1 MRSLNEFYSD
11 AMSTSGGPIVVRDR
25 VDYSVTRGG
34 LRVWIALVVFV
45 LLMGG
50 LVSLLTES
58 ELSEL
63 AKAVGKR
70 NSKFTGQFDFQCSSF
85 AKKYLF

>member
-1 MRSLNEFYSD
+1 
-11 AMSTSGGPIVVRDR
+11 MSASGGPVVVRDR

-34 LRVWIALVVFV
+34 LRVWIALIVFV

-63 AKAVGKR
+63 AKAVG
-70 NSKFTGQFDFQCSSF
+70 NKFLNYKGI
-85 AKKYLF
+85 